1 MRAGIAAGLVCLVI
15 ALGALAIVYYEA
27 EKAMVANLRDHLE
40 DLATSGASGMD
51 AALHATI
58 REPSQ
63 MGSPDYR
70 RALDPLMR
78 LRGAVP
84 EIFYAYT
91 VVMKDGKVVFV
102 LDSSYYIKNAGDET
116 SVAKTGEV
124 YDEAPQELSNALAQG
139 GVISSTKPY
148 TDKWGTFLSGYAPFK
163 DAQGKVVGVVGV
175 DLSLG
180 DFKQH
185 LQPLHWALAAAVCLS
200 VLGAFTAGFS
210 HYRSQMRQLLDDAEM
225 VRAREKAEAA
235 DRAKSIFLA
244 TMSHEIRT
252 PMNGVIGTA
261 ELLSDTCLDDE
272 QKDHVNTIRKSGEAL
287 LTVLNDILDY
297 SKIESGALSMNAG
310 PVDLKSCVA
319 DVLVLFSAEAKR
331 KGVELQLKL
340 ADDAPRSTVTDGGR
354 LRQIL
359 VNLVSNAVK
368 FTSHGSVKIS
378 MGVTSL
384 DGKSAVVI
392 EVADTG
398 VGISAAHIGR
408 LFMPF
413 SQVDG
418 SSTRGQGGT
427 GLGLAISRRLA
438 DLMGGQLTVESEA
451 GAGSRFRL
459 ILPLVE
465 PVAAF
470 VETSVAAAG
479 VASSG
484 QLPLRLLVA
493 EDISHNRKL
502 VGLLLKRLGHVA
514 EFADDGA
521 EVVSRWRELK
531 PDVILM
537 DVQMPKMDGRQAT
550 RIIRA
555 ECGDDRRPWII
566 ALTAGALTEERTAS
580 LAAGM
585 NDFITKPLTGAMLE
599 DALRRAR
606 AGLAG

>member
-1 MRAGIAAGLVCLVI
+1 M
-15 ALGALAIVYYEA
+15 
-27 EKAMVANLRDHLE
+27 
-40 DLATSGASGMD
+40 
-51 AALHATI
+51 
-58 REPSQ
+58 
-63 MGSPDYR
+63 
-70 RALDPLMR
+70 
-78 LRGAVP
+78 
-84 EIFYAYT
+84 
-91 VVMKDGKVVFV
+91 VFV

-359 VNLVSNAVK
+359 VNLVSNAVRY
-368 FTSHGSVKIS
+368 TPAG
-378 MGVTSL
+378 GR
-384 DGKSAVVI
+384 I
-392 EVADTG
+392 EVRASLSADDKLCLKVSDTG
-398 VGISAAHIGR
+398 PGIASEHIAR
-408 LFMPF
+408 LTERFYRIDK
-413 SQVDG
+413 SRSRD
-418 SSTRGQGGT
+418 SGGT
-427 GLGLAISRRLA
+427 GLGLAI
-438 DLMGGQLTVESEA
+438 V
-451 GAGSRFRL
+451 
-459 ILPLVE
+459 
-465 PVAAF
+465 
-470 VETSVAAAG
+470 
-479 VASSG
+479 
-484 QLPLRLLVA
+484 
-493 EDISHNRKL
+493 K
-502 VGLLLKRLGHVA
+502 HVA
-514 EFADDGA
+514 QRHG
-521 EVVSRWRELK
+521 
-531 PDVILM
+531 
-537 DVQMPKMDGRQAT
+537 
-550 RIIRA
+550 
-555 ECGDDRRPWII
+555 
-566 ALTAGALTEERTAS
+566 AS
-580 LAAGM
+580 LNIQSTLGKGSS
-585 NDFITKPLTGAMLE
+585 FSLVF
-599 DALRRAR
+599 ALDRFS
-606 AGLAG
+606 LS